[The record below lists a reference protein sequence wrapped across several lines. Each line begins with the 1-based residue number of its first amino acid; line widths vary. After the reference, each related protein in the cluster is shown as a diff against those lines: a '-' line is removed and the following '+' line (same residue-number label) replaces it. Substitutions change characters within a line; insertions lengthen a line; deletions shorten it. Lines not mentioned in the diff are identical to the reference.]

1 MGETTMREVFGAIGT
16 HSLFALTALA
26 ATLLICSPG
35 VAAELRWPQKLELV
49 QLLRDGEYAALE
61 SELVAY
67 QDAYER
73 GEITEDMPTYAVSAF
88 AYADPALETLFAEWI
103 IGYPE
108 SYAARLARG
117 VYYSH
122 LAWLS
127 RGKNTI
133 GRTPAARIRSMRA
146 YFDLAQADFEHGLAL
161 NRKAITAYAGLIK
174 IAMAGGD
181 DEMEEAFFEAGL
193 KIAPNSYDL
202 HRARILSL
210 RPRWG
215 GSLDQVSDYVDALL
229 ERFPDDERLAKLSAF
244 PDYLVAKN
252 LSHRGE
258 YDKAVRYFDRAV
270 DVDTGYLIDRGF
282 LHWRF
287 GRYELALADYER
299 ALERH
304 FQNPELLYF
313 LAVTYLN
320 NDKDDDDAIAL
331 TYIDQALEFD
341 PYNPDYLWLKASYI
355 NQTEANSTPAIPVL
369 EKALVY
375 GANDHT
381 IQEFLGL
388 EYKTSEIPENMP
400 KAVEAFRRAVEL
412 MPGKSSYWQQYLH
425 ALRLAGNCDYLG
437 ALRTY
442 VGLCAAN
449 GACSEQDLET
459 QRRLADHFVRNVRCG

>member
-49 QLLRDGEYAALE
+49 QMLREGEYAALE

-73 GEITEDMPTYAVSAF
+73 DEITEDMPTYAVSAF
-88 AYADPALETLFAEWI
+88 AYADPALEPLFAEWI

-133 GRTPAARIRSMRA
+133 GRTPAAGIRDMRA
-146 YFDLAQADFEHGLAL
+146 YLDLAQADFEHGLAL
-161 NRKAITAYAGLIK
+161 DRKAITAYAGLMS
-174 IAMAGGD
+174 IAMLTGD
-181 DEMEEAFFEAGL
+181 DAMEDAFFEAGL
-193 KIAPNSYDL
+193 KVAPASYDL
-202 HRARILSL
+202 HHARVLSL

-229 ERFPDDERLAKLSAF
+229 ERFPDDGKLATLSVF
-244 PDYLVAKN
+244 PDLLVARN
-252 LSHRGE
+252 LSSRGSYE
-258 YDKAVRYFDRAV
+258 KALRYLDRAV
-270 DVDTGYLIDRGF
+270 DVDARYLIERGYYHYWF
-282 LHWRF
+282 S
-287 GRYELALADYER
+287 RYQAARADYER
-299 ALERH
+299 ALEH
-304 FQNPELLYF
+304 YSQSPDLHYKLAMAYF
-313 LAVTYLN
+313 H
-320 NDKDDDDAIAL
+320 DDDDSDDAIVL
-331 TYIDQALEFD
+331 EHIDRALEFD
-341 PYNPDYLWLKASYI
+341 PYNPEYLMLKAGYI
-355 NQTEANSTPAIPVL
+355 NYTEPNPAPAIPVL

-375 GANDHT
+375 GANEHR
-381 IQEFLGL
+381 IQSFLGQADRD
-388 EYKTSEIPENMP
+388 SEIPENMP
-400 KAVEAFRRAVEL
+400 KAVEAFRLAVEL
-412 MPGKSSYWQQYLH
+412 MPGKTSYWQQFLH
-425 ALRLAGNCDYLG
+425 ALRLAGNCDYLD